1 MMGAVKSYRVD
12 GMSCEGCARSVT
24 AAIRKLA
31 PDAAVEVD
39 VSGGVVRVGGQA
51 DEDLVHRAV
60 ERAGFTWRGAAAD

>member
-1 MMGAVKSYRVD
+1 MSELKSYRID

-39 VSGGVVRVGGQA
+39 VDGGVVRVGGEAAENLIHQ
-51 DEDLVHRAV
+51 AV
-60 ERAGFTWRGAAAD
+60 ERAGFTWRGAAVE

>member
-1 MMGAVKSYRVD
+1 MSELKSYRID

-39 VSGGVVRVGGQA
+39 VSGGVVRVGGEA
-51 DEDLVHRAV
+51 GEELVHQAV
-60 ERAGFTWRGAAAD
+60 ERAGFTWRGEAAA